1 MFQMKQDK
9 YLKSSNIVIVHA
21 EDVTNNY
28 KEIYPR
34 FTESLM
40 HVSKLLFCLFK
51 LLLAW
56 IN

>member
-21 EDVTNNY
+21 EDVTNNH

-40 HVSKLLFCLFK
+40 HVSKLLFCLFR
-51 LLLAW
+51 LLLA
-56 IN
+56 